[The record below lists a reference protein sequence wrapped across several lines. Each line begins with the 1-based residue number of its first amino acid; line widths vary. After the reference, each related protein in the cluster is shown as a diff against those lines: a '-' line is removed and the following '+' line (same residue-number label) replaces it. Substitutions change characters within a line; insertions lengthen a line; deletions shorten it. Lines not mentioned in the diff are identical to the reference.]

1 MSEKPL
7 ADAVLADALGQV
19 IAEQR
24 RAWEQQWQLQMQTIA
39 AEARAAVAEIR
50 LAAVEALL
58 EKHVP
63 AEVIERLRIVGG
75 RRD

>member
-19 IAEQR
+19 NAEQR